1 MVEAG
6 VLYRF
11 TSRRFAGLLL
21 AERLSRYQASQDA
34 IVLALPR
41 GGVPVGYE
49 IARAIHLPLDVF
61 QVRKLGVPGHE
72 ELAMGAIGSGGGC
85 YLNREVIDALH
96 ISQGEIESVAKRETA
111 ELERRERLY
120 RDDRPRRPLGGKVA
134 IVVDDGVATGS
145 SMFAAI
151 ETLRSECV
159 ARIVVAIPVGP
170 VETCERIAS
179 LTEELI
185 CLRTP
190 EPFYAVGTWYERFEQ
205 VSDNEVR
212 ALLEDAQRRTDRRD

>member
-1 MVEAG
+1 MNASL
-6 VLYRF
+6 LYRF
-11 TSRRFAGLLL
+11 KSRRFAGLLL
-21 AERLSRYQASQDA
+21 AERLLRLEEEPNA

-49 IARAIHLPLDVF
+49 IARALHLALDVF

-72 ELAMGAIGSGGGC
+72 ELAMGAIGSGGGR

-96 ISQGEIESVAKRETA
+96 ISQDEIESVTKREKA

-120 RDDRPRRPLGGKVA
+120 RNNRPRRALGGKIA

-151 ETLRSECV
+151 ETLRSERV
-159 ARIVVAIPVGP
+159 ERIVVAVPVGP
-170 VETCERIAS
+170 IETCERIAAMAD
-179 LTEELI
+179 ELI
-185 CLRTP
+185 CLRMP

-205 VSDNEVR
+205 VDDDEVN
-212 ALLEDAQRRTDRRD
+212 ALLADAEKRSVP

>member
-1 MVEAG
+1 MEAG
-6 VLYRF
+6 ALYRF
-11 TSRRFAGLLL
+11 KSRRFAGLLL
-21 AERLSRYQASQDA
+21 AERLLRYQASQEA

-41 GGVPVGYE
+41 GGVPIGYE
-49 IARAIHLPLDVF
+49 IARVLHLPLDVF

-72 ELAMGAIGSGGGC
+72 ELAMGAIGSGGGR
-85 YLNREVIDALH
+85 YLNREVIDSLH
-96 ISQGEIESVAKRETA
+96 ISQGEIESVTRRETA

-120 RDDRPRRPLGGKVA
+120 RDNRPRRALAGRLA

-151 ETLRSECV
+151 ETLRSERV

-170 VETCERIAS
+170 IETCESIARTADE
-179 LTEELI
+179 LT
-185 CLRTP
+185 CLQTP

-205 VSDNEVR
+205 VSDDEVR
-212 ALLEDAQRRTDRRD
+212 DLLADAQSRVAS